1 VHSYPYQI
9 QSNTNVEESLRSG
22 GKMDVFVTQT
32 SKSDKAMDRQIAR
45 FRMTPTLPFQQLAI
59 KNS

>member
-1 VHSYPYQI
+1 
-9 QSNTNVEESLRSG
+9 
-22 GKMDVFVTQT
+22 MDVFVTQT

-45 FRMTPTLPFQQLAI
+45 FCMTPTLPFQQLAI